1 MKIEKQETYFSES
14 LQRFSPSE
22 IEIILSDLSSLESK
36 TIDCFNHQEKS
47 IDTTMQ
53 YHGNMKTDLRI
64 IFERPDFNFEFAC
77 EVDQFVRPI
86 TEILVVA
93 VQRRPF

>member
-14 LQRFSPSE
+14 LERFSPSE
-22 IEIILSDLSSLESK
+22 IKIILSDLNSLESK
-36 TIDCFNHQEKS
+36 TIDCFKHEEKS

-53 YHGNMKTDLRI
+53 YHGNMKTELRI

-77 EVDQFVRPI
+77 AVDQFDRPI

-93 VQRRPF
+93 AQRRGF